1 MSSVPESSLPWRAAF
16 CSLRVSVGERQ
27 TDRKDKGSALAE
39 AEPCGSR
46 AGGRLMRPR
55 GQVLEGRQGWSEGVR
70 GSERKMGVLRLS
82 LGDPRNK
89 CRPGRQRDRQTDRG
103 TDRGTDRE
111 PDRERQTEGQTEPD
125 RERQT
130 EGQTDRQGETDR
142 HSH

>member
-70 GSERKMGVLRLS
+70 GSERKMGGLRLS
-82 LGDPRNK
+82 LGDPRNQGRKCK
-89 CRPGRQRDRQTDRG
+89 CRPGRQRDRQTDR
-103 TDRGTDRE
+103 
-111 PDRERQTEGQTEPD
+111 ERQTEGQTE
-125 RERQT
+125 RQT
-130 EGQTDRQGETDR
+130 GRDRQRDRQRQTGRDRQTQSLIETDR
-142 HSH
+142 